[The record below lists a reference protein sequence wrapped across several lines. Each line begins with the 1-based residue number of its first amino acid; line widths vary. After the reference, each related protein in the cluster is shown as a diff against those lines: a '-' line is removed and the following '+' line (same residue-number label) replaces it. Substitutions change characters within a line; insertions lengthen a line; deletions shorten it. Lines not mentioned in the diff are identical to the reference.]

1 MTQDIFPEIQ
11 IAGQALTHEDGP
23 PGLPTRPLA
32 WLVSSL
38 LVLLAL
44 AGSEAAQAQA
54 SLAGISGRAED
65 LRFVEQG
72 GPRPLVPP
80 QSAQPTKPPTQALGS
95 DATSA
100 PRSTLAEIKQPSTS
114 ASRTPPATF
123 AQWLDTQPSRTGSG
137 PSMDSATLRRIFLRA
152 VEEAEK
158 RSPEVGQA
166 YAAYQAA
173 NADVDEAKGLRW
185 PQVDIAS
192 ETQGLQF
199 GPGNRDG
206 SNNGNVIAAT
216 VTTTV
221 YDWGRTRNTIGSR
234 EQLSDAARS
243 NYTVARDQNAFEVT
257 GTLVELGKQREI
269 VELSQQFVERMAT
282 LVKMLGEIVAV
293 DRGRGSE
300 LTQAKARLLQ
310 AEAARDSAQARVRDA
325 ELKLQ
330 KLVGENAPPIPRARN
345 WPIRPGNL
353 PQLLQQV
360 DAHPSLAQIQSEASA
375 ADLNAKVVKASG
387 LPTVNWVVSANAGVG
402 GGSAGQRAP
411 WQTMLTLNW
420 AAFRGGSTKAAT
432 AAAVYRAQASW
443 ERRDQERR
451 DLEYGI
457 RAADQDAHTMLSRA
471 DQYERLSGETDQVR
485 KAFFEQ
491 WYHLG
496 KRTLL
501 DVLTAEND
509 HYGNSVSEVTNR
521 FDGYAA
527 VLREYATAGVLV
539 DWLATGRIGG

>member
-1 MTQDIFPEIQ
+1 MTQDIRPDV
-11 IAGQALTHEDGP
+11 QAAMRTLTHEEGP
-23 PGLPTRPLA
+23 PALAHRPMGWLITALLGLVASGHVGAQTKPDQA
-32 WLVSSL
+32 LVSDAAI
-38 LVLLAL
+38 AL
-44 AGSEAAQAQA
+44 KSISAEA
-54 SLAGISGRAED
+54 
-65 LRFVEQG
+65 
-72 GPRPLVPP
+72 
-80 QSAQPTKPPTQALGS
+80 
-95 DATSA
+95 
-100 PRSTLAEIKQPSTS
+100 KQPSTS
-114 ASRTPPATF
+114 TSRTPPTTF
-123 AQWLDTQPSRTGSG
+123 AQWLETQPSSTDGI
-137 PSMDSATLRRIFLRA
+137 PSIDSAALRRIFLSA

-166 YAAYQAA
+166 YADYEAA
-173 NADVDEAKGLRW
+173 NADVDEAKGQRW
-185 PQVDIAS
+185 PQVDIGS
-192 ETQGLQF
+192 QTQGLKF
-199 GPGNRDG
+199 GPGNQNGYD
-206 SNNGNVIAAT
+206 NGNVVTAT

-221 YDWGRTRNTIGSR
+221 YDWGRTKNTIGSR
-234 EQLSDAARS
+234 EHLSDAARS
-243 NYTVARDQNAFEVT
+243 NYTAARDQNAFDVT
-257 GTLVELGKQREI
+257 STLVELGKQRAI

-330 KLVGENAPPIPRARN
+330 KLVGETTPPIPRARN
-345 WPIRPGNL
+345 WPIEPGKL

-360 DAHPSLAQIQSEASA
+360 DSHSSLRQIQSEANA
-375 ADLNAKVVKASG
+375 ADLNAKAVKASG
-387 LPTVNWVVSANAGVG
+387 LPSVNWVVSANTGVG
-402 GGSAGQRAP
+402 GTGQRAP

-420 AAFRGGSTKAAT
+420 GAFRGGSTQAAT
-432 AAAVYRAQASW
+432 AAAGYRAHATWQ
-443 ERRDQERR
+443 RFDQRRR

-471 DQYERLSGETDQVR
+471 DQYERLSAETDQVR

-501 DVLTAEND
+501 DVLLAEND

-527 VLREYATAGVLV
+527 VLLEYASAGALV
-539 DWLATGRIGG
+539 DWLATGRSGS

>member
-11 IAGQALTHEDGP
+11 ITGQALTHEDGP
-23 PGLPTRPLA
+23 PGLPTRPVA

-54 SLAGISGRAED
+54 SLAGAPGRAED
-65 LRFVEQG
+65 LRSVQQG
-72 GPRPLVPP
+72 APRPLVPP
-80 QSAQPTKPPTQALGS
+80 QAAQPTKPPTQALGS

-100 PRSTLAEIKQPSTS
+100 LRSTLAEVKQPSTPV
-114 ASRTPPATF
+114 SRTPPATF

-137 PSMDSATLRRIFLRA
+137 SMDSATLRRIFLRA

-166 YAAYQAA
+166 YATYQAA

-185 PQVDIAS
+185 PQVDIGS
-192 ETQGLQF
+192 QTQGLQF
-199 GPGNRDG
+199 GPNRDG
-206 SNNGNVIAAT
+206 SNNGNAVAAT

-221 YDWGRTRNTIGSR
+221 YDWGRTKNTIGSR

-310 AEAARDSAQARVRDA
+310 AEAARDSAEARVRDA

-353 PQLLQQV
+353 PQLLQQA

-387 LPTVNWVVSANAGVG
+387 LPTVNWVVSANTGFG
-402 GGSAGQRAP
+402 GGSAGQRGA
-411 WQTMLTLNW
+411 QTMLTLNW

-432 AAAVYRAQASW
+432 AAAGYRAQATW
-443 ERRDQERR
+443 QRLDQQRR

-457 RAADQDAHTMLSRA
+457 RAAHQDAHTMLSRA

-509 HYGNSVSEVTNR
+509 HYGNGVNEVTNR

-527 VLREYATAGVLV
+527 VLREYATAGALV
-539 DWLATGRIGG
+539 DWLTTGRTSD

>member
-1 MTQDIFPEIQ
+1 MTQDVFHDMQ
-11 IAGQALTHEDGP
+11 TAGQALNLEDGL
-23 PGLPTRPLA
+23 PGLPRRPLG

-38 LVLLAL
+38 MVLLAL
-44 AGSEAAQAQA
+44 SASEAAQA
-54 SLAGISGRAED
+54 SLAGAAGR
-65 LRFVEQG
+65 
-72 GPRPLVPP
+72 
-80 QSAQPTKPPTQALGS
+80 
-95 DATSA
+95 DA
-100 PRSTLAEIKQPSTS
+100 TLAEVKPPSDS
-114 ASRTPPATF
+114 GIRTPPATF
-123 AQWLDTQPSRTGSG
+123 KQWLDTQPLSTGG
-137 PSMDSATLRRIFLRA
+137 EPLADFDTLRRIFLRA

-185 PQVDIAS
+185 PQVDIGS
-192 ETQGLQF
+192 QTQGLQF
-199 GPGNRDG
+199 GPGNRDS
-206 SNNGNVIAAT
+206 SNNASVVAAT

-221 YDWGRTRNTIGSR
+221 YDWGRTKSTIGSR

-243 NYTVARDQNAFEVT
+243 NYIVARNENAFEVT

-282 LVKMLGEIVAV
+282 LVRMLGEIVAV

-310 AEAARDSAQARVRDA
+310 AEARRDSAQAKVREA

-330 KLVGENAPPIPRARN
+330 KLVGENAPPIPRTRN
-345 WPIRPGNL
+345 WPIQPGNL
-353 PQLLQQV
+353 PQLLQQA
-360 DAHPSLAQIQSEASA
+360 DAHPSLAQIQSEANA

-402 GGSAGQRAP
+402 GGGAGQRPP
-411 WQTMLTLNW
+411 WETMLTLNW

-432 AAAVYRAQASW
+432 AAAGYRAQATW
-443 ERRDQERR
+443 QRLDQQRR
-451 DLEYGI
+451 DLEYGV
-457 RAADQDAHTMLSRA
+457 RAAHEDAQTMLSRA
-471 DQYERLSGETDQVR
+471 DQYERLSAETDQVR

-491 WYHLG
+491 WHHLG

-501 DVLTAEND
+501 DVLSAEND
-509 HYGNSVSEVTNR
+509 HYGNGVSEVTNR
-521 FDGYAA
+521 FDGYSA
-527 VLREYATAGVLV
+527 VLREYATAGALV
-539 DWLATGRIGG
+539 DWLTTGRTSG